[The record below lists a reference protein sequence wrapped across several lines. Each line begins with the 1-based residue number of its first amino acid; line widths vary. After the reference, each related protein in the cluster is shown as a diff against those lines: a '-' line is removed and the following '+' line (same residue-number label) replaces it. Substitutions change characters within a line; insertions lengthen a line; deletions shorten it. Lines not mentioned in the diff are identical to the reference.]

1 MRVEKRDGSIEEVS
15 FDKITTRIVSL
26 CNDVKLKLLTEID
39 PQLVAQKVSSEIYDG
54 VKTVELD
61 LLSSEIAI
69 SLYTRNV
76 EYKELASR
84 IAISNHHKNTKNTF
98 SEKIIDLYN
107 YTKAGEPKQ
116 LINTELYN
124 VVTMYRERIDTCID
138 YYRDYGFDYFGFKT
152 LERSYLLKIDDKIVE
167 RPQDMFMRVALA
179 IHIDNIELAFN
190 TYDMM
195 SNRYFIHAT
204 PTLFNA
210 GSQLQQFSS
219 CFLLTMESDSVVGI
233 YNTLKDCAQ
242 ISKYA
247 GGIGLSIHDIRAK
260 NSFIA
265 GTNGKSNGIVPM
277 LRVFNETAR
286 YIDQCVVPET
296 IIYTSKGL
304 KQIQHCDK
312 ETEIFTTN
320 GLEIIENIL
329 EHSYT
334 GEILKIET
342 MHSIQNLKITPEHP
356 VLCLKNQKSG
366 TNYNAIINRLD
377 HNLINNEYVDA
388 KHLTSDDMLVF
399 KIPEYEVDDVYITED
414 DCYLYGVML
423 GDGCMNNSSYSC
435 YVSLDKTSK
444 RHVSDW
450 IETYLNKNC
459 IKNYTTTKDNTVR
472 IYWNRNTII
481 PFKYNDI
488 YDENREKYI
497 HHKWLNLPI
506 SKIQHIIKGLIDTD
520 GCRHKELTFDN
531 TSYKLI
537 ESFRYLLLRMG
548 IPTSGYIRDRIGEKH
563 ETKYGDIIENKKIS
577 YTIRIP
583 KTQIISDLL
592 KIEKGKFFKYF
603 VHKNYI
609 YTRIKSIESD
619 TFNGVLYDL
628 QMKETHNYMI
638 HNGIVHNGG
647 GKRNGSFAIYIEP
660 WHADIFDFL
669 ELKKNHGNE
678 LERARDLFYGLW
690 IPDLFMEC
698 VQKDTEWCLFCP
710 DKCHGLSDTYGSEFE
725 TLYRDYESREMY
737 TRRVSAQKLWFSIL
751 TSQIETG
758 TPYLLYKDAC
768 NRKSNQQNLGT
779 IKSSNLCTE
788 IVEYTSPEESAVC
801 NLASISLPKFVIE
814 SDYTEHKLVIY
825 SKPNCIY
832 CIAAENF
839 CKRHGIEYEK
849 RSYNDITISPEQP
862 VGVTFPKI
870 YTSRNEFI
878 GGYTELEKFFRPS
891 YDFEGLKN
899 TAKTLVVN
907 LNNIIDRNYYP
918 TEKTRRSNIRHRP
931 IGIGVQG
938 LANTFYKLRIGFD
951 SPEARE
957 LNNKIFETI
966 YYGSLEQSVEIA
978 KKRQTIIETYKMMIS
993 DIKSEIYELE
1003 IINYKSK
1010 YNILDAEIERTEYLG
1025 TYSTYIGSPMYN
1037 GKLQFDLWN
1046 EKVDDSLNNWTEL
1059 RKQIC
1064 GFGVRNSL
1072 LVAPMPTA
1080 STSQIMGNFEC
1091 FEPIISNVYTRR
1103 VLSGEHMVVND
1114 YLVEDLNLFGLWN
1127 PDMKDKLIVD
1137 SGSIQSIPEI
1147 PDLLKQRYK
1156 TAWEIKQKCLIDMS
1170 VDRGKFICQSQSLN
1184 LFMEAPNFSKLSSMH
1199 FYGWKRGLKTGMYYL
1214 RTRPSSKAIQFT
1226 VSPEV
1231 CESCSA

>member
-15 FDKITTRIVSL
+15 FDKITSRFLSL
-26 CNDVKLKLLTEID
+26 SNDSKLKPLHNID
-39 PQLVAQKVSSEIYDG
+39 PHLIAQKVGSEIYNG

-69 SLYTRNV
+69 SLYTQNI

-84 IAISNHHKNTKNTF
+84 IAISNHHKNTNDTF
-98 SEKIIDLYN
+98 SHKIIELYN
-107 YTKAGEPKQ
+107 YTKSGKQ
-116 LINTELYN
+116 KPLINQELYETVIKN
-124 VVTMYRERIDTCID
+124 KDIIDNYID
-138 YYRDYGFDYFGFKT
+138 YYRDYEFDYFGFKT
-152 LERSYLLKIDDKIVE
+152 LERSYLLKIDDQIIE
-167 RPQDMFMRVALA
+167 RPQDMYMRVALS

-219 CFLLTMESDSVVGI
+219 CFLLTMESDSVIGI
-233 YNTLKDCAQ
+233 YDTLKDCAK

-247 GGIGLSIHDIRAK
+247 GGIGLSIHNIRAK
-260 NSFIA
+260 KSFIA

-286 YIDQCVVPET
+286 YIDQ
-296 IIYTSKGL
+296 
-304 KQIQHCDK
+304 
-312 ETEIFTTN
+312 
-320 GLEIIENIL
+320 
-329 EHSYT
+329 
-334 GEILKIET
+334 
-342 MHSIQNLKITPEHP
+342 
-356 VLCLKNQKSG
+356 
-366 TNYNAIINRLD
+366 
-377 HNLINNEYVDA
+377 
-388 KHLTSDDMLVF
+388 
-399 KIPEYEVDDVYITED
+399 
-414 DCYLYGVML
+414 
-423 GDGCMNNSSYSC
+423 
-435 YVSLDKTSK
+435 
-444 RHVSDW
+444 
-450 IETYLNKNC
+450 
-459 IKNYTTTKDNTVR
+459 
-472 IYWNRNTII
+472 
-481 PFKYNDI
+481 
-488 YDENREKYI
+488 
-497 HHKWLNLPI
+497 
-506 SKIQHIIKGLIDTD
+506 
-520 GCRHKELTFDN
+520 
-531 TSYKLI
+531 
-537 ESFRYLLLRMG
+537 
-548 IPTSGYIRDRIGEKH
+548 
-563 ETKYGDIIENKKIS
+563 
-577 YTIRIP
+577 
-583 KTQIISDLL
+583 
-592 KIEKGKFFKYF
+592 
-603 VHKNYI
+603 
-609 YTRIKSIESD
+609 
-619 TFNGVLYDL
+619 
-628 QMKETHNYMI
+628 
-638 HNGIVHNGG
+638 GG

-698 VQKDTEWCLFCP
+698 VQNNGEWCLFCP
-710 DKCHGLSDTYGSEFE
+710 DKCPGLSDTYGSEFE

-814 SDYTEHKLVIY
+814 PDYTEHKLVIY

-832 CIAAENF
+832 CVAAENF
-839 CKRHGIEYEK
+839 CKRYGIEYEK
-849 RSYNDITISPEQP
+849 RSHNDITISPESP

-870 YTSRNEFI
+870 YTTHNDFI
-878 GGYTELEKFFRPS
+878 GGYTELEKFFRPT

-899 TAKTLVVN
+899 TAKILVVN

-918 TEKTRRSNIRHRP
+918 TKKTRRSNIRHRP

-938 LANTFYKLRIGFD
+938 LANTFYQLKIGFD
-951 SPEARE
+951 SSEARE
-957 LNNKIFETI
+957 LNEKIFETI

-978 KKRQTIIETYKMMIS
+978 KSRES
-993 DIKSEIYELE
+993 
-1003 IINYKSK
+1003 IINMYKSMQNELNCELYK
-1010 YNILDAEIERTEYLG
+1010 NQYNILDDELDRTEYLG

-1046 EKVDDSLNNWTEL
+1046 ELVDDSLHNWTEL
-1059 RKQIC
+1059 REKIKMY
-1064 GFGVRNSL
+1064 GVRNSL

-1114 YLVEDLNLFGLWN
+1114 YFIEDMNIFELWN
-1127 PDMKDKLIVD
+1127 LDMKDKLIVN
-1137 SGSIQSIPEI
+1137 SGSIQNIPEI

-1156 TAWEIKQKCLIDMS
+1156 TAWEIKQKCLIDMA

-1199 FYGWKRGLKTGMYYL
+1199 FYGWKRGLKTGIYYL

>member
-26 CNDVKLKLLTEID
+26 CNDIKLKPLTEID

-107 YTKAGEPKQ
+107 YTKAGEPKP

-124 VVTMYRERIDTCID
+124 VVTMYRERIDTYID

-152 LERSYLLKIDDKIVE
+152 LERSYLLKIDDRIVE

-233 YNTLKDCAQ
+233 YNTLKDCAK

-286 YIDQCVVPET
+286 YIDQ
-296 IIYTSKGL
+296 
-304 KQIQHCDK
+304 
-312 ETEIFTTN
+312 
-320 GLEIIENIL
+320 
-329 EHSYT
+329 
-334 GEILKIET
+334 
-342 MHSIQNLKITPEHP
+342 
-356 VLCLKNQKSG
+356 
-366 TNYNAIINRLD
+366 
-377 HNLINNEYVDA
+377 
-388 KHLTSDDMLVF
+388 
-399 KIPEYEVDDVYITED
+399 
-414 DCYLYGVML
+414 
-423 GDGCMNNSSYSC
+423 
-435 YVSLDKTSK
+435 
-444 RHVSDW
+444 
-450 IETYLNKNC
+450 
-459 IKNYTTTKDNTVR
+459 
-472 IYWNRNTII
+472 
-481 PFKYNDI
+481 
-488 YDENREKYI
+488 
-497 HHKWLNLPI
+497 
-506 SKIQHIIKGLIDTD
+506 
-520 GCRHKELTFDN
+520 
-531 TSYKLI
+531 
-537 ESFRYLLLRMG
+537 
-548 IPTSGYIRDRIGEKH
+548 
-563 ETKYGDIIENKKIS
+563 
-577 YTIRIP
+577 
-583 KTQIISDLL
+583 
-592 KIEKGKFFKYF
+592 
-603 VHKNYI
+603 
-609 YTRIKSIESD
+609 
-619 TFNGVLYDL
+619 
-628 QMKETHNYMI
+628 
-638 HNGIVHNGG
+638 GG

-710 DKCHGLSDTYGSEFE
+710 DKCPGLSDTYGSEFE

-737 TRRVSAQKLWFSIL
+737 TQKISAQKLWFSIL

-814 SDYTEHKLVIY
+814 PDYTEHQLVIY

-832 CIAAENF
+832 CVASENF
-839 CKRHGIEYEK
+839 CKRYGIEYEK
-849 RSYNDITISPEQP
+849 RSHNDITISTDPP
-862 VGVTFPKI
+862 IGVTFPKI
-870 YTSRNEFI
+870 YTTRNEFI

-918 TEKTRRSNIRHRP
+918 TEKTHRSNIRHRP

-951 SPEARE
+951 SQEACE
-957 LNNKIFETI
+957 LNDKIFETI

-978 KKRQTIIETYKMMIS
+978 KTRQTVIETYKSMIS

-1010 YNILDAEIERTEYLG
+1010 YNILDAEIERDEYLG

-1064 GFGVRNSL
+1064 DFGVRNSL

-1147 PDLLKQRYK
+1147 PDLLKHRYK

-1199 FYGWKRGLKTGMYYL
+1199 FYGWKCGLKTGMYYL

>member
-15 FDKITTRIVSL
+15 FDKITTRIISL
-26 CNDVKLKLLTEID
+26 CNDVNLNPLIKID

-69 SLYTRNV
+69 SLYTQNI
-76 EYKELASR
+76 EYKKLASR
-84 IAISNHHKNTKNTF
+84 IAISNHHKNTKHTF
-98 SEKIIDLYN
+98 TEKITDLYN
-107 YTKAGEPKQ
+107 YEKLGKPKP
-116 LINTELYN
+116 LINQELYEI
-124 VVTMYRERIDTCID
+124 VVKHGEQIDNYID
-138 YYRDYGFDYFGFKT
+138 YYRDYKFDYFGFKT
-152 LERSYLLKIDDKIVE
+152 LERSYLLKIDDRIVE
-167 RPQDMFMRVALA
+167 RPQDMFMRVALS
-179 IHIDNIELAFN
+179 IHINDIQLAFN

-233 YNTLKDCAQ
+233 YDTLKDCAK

-286 YIDQCVVPET
+286 YIDQ
-296 IIYTSKGL
+296 
-304 KQIQHCDK
+304 
-312 ETEIFTTN
+312 
-320 GLEIIENIL
+320 
-329 EHSYT
+329 
-334 GEILKIET
+334 
-342 MHSIQNLKITPEHP
+342 
-356 VLCLKNQKSG
+356 
-366 TNYNAIINRLD
+366 
-377 HNLINNEYVDA
+377 
-388 KHLTSDDMLVF
+388 
-399 KIPEYEVDDVYITED
+399 
-414 DCYLYGVML
+414 
-423 GDGCMNNSSYSC
+423 
-435 YVSLDKTSK
+435 
-444 RHVSDW
+444 
-450 IETYLNKNC
+450 
-459 IKNYTTTKDNTVR
+459 
-472 IYWNRNTII
+472 
-481 PFKYNDI
+481 
-488 YDENREKYI
+488 
-497 HHKWLNLPI
+497 
-506 SKIQHIIKGLIDTD
+506 
-520 GCRHKELTFDN
+520 
-531 TSYKLI
+531 
-537 ESFRYLLLRMG
+537 
-548 IPTSGYIRDRIGEKH
+548 
-563 ETKYGDIIENKKIS
+563 
-577 YTIRIP
+577 
-583 KTQIISDLL
+583 
-592 KIEKGKFFKYF
+592 
-603 VHKNYI
+603 
-609 YTRIKSIESD
+609 
-619 TFNGVLYDL
+619 
-628 QMKETHNYMI
+628 
-638 HNGIVHNGG
+638 GG

-690 IPDLFMEC
+690 IPDLFMKC
-698 VQKDTEWCLFCP
+698 VENDEDWCLFCP
-710 DKCHGLSDTYGSEFE
+710 DKCPGLSDTYGTEFE
-725 TLYRDYESREMY
+725 QLYREYESREMY
-737 TRRVSAQKLWFSIL
+737 TQRVSAQKLWFSIL

-768 NRKSNQQNLGT
+768 NSKSNQQNLGT

-801 NLASISLPKFVIE
+801 NLASISLPKFVVE
-814 SDYTEHKLVIY
+814 PDYSEHKLIIY
-825 SKPNCIY
+825 SKPKCIY
-832 CIAAENF
+832 CVAAENF
-839 CKRHGIEYEK
+839 CKRYGISYEK
-849 RSYNDITISPEQP
+849 RSHNDITIGPESPH
-862 VGVTFPKI
+862 GITFPKI
-870 YTSRNEFI
+870 YTTKNIFI
-878 GGYTELEKFFRPS
+878 GGYTELEKFFRPT

-918 TEKTRRSNIRHRP
+918 TEKTQRSNIRHRP

-938 LANTFYKLRIGFD
+938 LANTFYRLKIGFD

-957 LNNKIFETI
+957 LNEKIFETI

-978 KKRQTIIETYKMMIS
+978 QSRES
-993 DIKSEIYELE
+993 
-1003 IINYKSK
+1003 IINMYNSMKNMINRELYRNQ
-1010 YNILDAEIERTEYLG
+1010 YNILDSELDRTEYLG

-1046 EKVDDSLNNWTEL
+1046 EKVDNSLHNWTEL
-1059 RKQIC
+1059 RTKIKKY
-1064 GFGVRNSL
+1064 GVRNSL

-1114 YLVEDLNLFGLWN
+1114 YLVGDLNMFELWN
-1127 PDMKDKLIVD
+1127 PEMKDRLIAD
-1137 SGSIQSIPEI
+1137 SGSIQNIPEI
-1147 PDLLKQRYK
+1147 PTLLKQRYK
-1156 TAWEIKQKCLIDMS
+1156 TAWEIKQKCLIDMA

-1199 FYGWKRGLKTGMYYL
+1199 FYGWKRGLKTGIYYL

-1226 VSPEV
+1226 VAPEV

>member
-26 CNDVKLKLLTEID
+26 CNDVKLKSLTEID

-124 VVTMYRERIDTCID
+124 VVTMYRERIDTYID

-286 YIDQCVVPET
+286 YIDQ
-296 IIYTSKGL
+296 
-304 KQIQHCDK
+304 
-312 ETEIFTTN
+312 
-320 GLEIIENIL
+320 
-329 EHSYT
+329 
-334 GEILKIET
+334 
-342 MHSIQNLKITPEHP
+342 
-356 VLCLKNQKSG
+356 
-366 TNYNAIINRLD
+366 
-377 HNLINNEYVDA
+377 
-388 KHLTSDDMLVF
+388 
-399 KIPEYEVDDVYITED
+399 
-414 DCYLYGVML
+414 
-423 GDGCMNNSSYSC
+423 
-435 YVSLDKTSK
+435 
-444 RHVSDW
+444 
-450 IETYLNKNC
+450 
-459 IKNYTTTKDNTVR
+459 
-472 IYWNRNTII
+472 
-481 PFKYNDI
+481 
-488 YDENREKYI
+488 
-497 HHKWLNLPI
+497 
-506 SKIQHIIKGLIDTD
+506 
-520 GCRHKELTFDN
+520 
-531 TSYKLI
+531 
-537 ESFRYLLLRMG
+537 
-548 IPTSGYIRDRIGEKH
+548 
-563 ETKYGDIIENKKIS
+563 
-577 YTIRIP
+577 
-583 KTQIISDLL
+583 
-592 KIEKGKFFKYF
+592 
-603 VHKNYI
+603 
-609 YTRIKSIESD
+609 
-619 TFNGVLYDL
+619 
-628 QMKETHNYMI
+628 
-638 HNGIVHNGG
+638 GG

-710 DKCHGLSDTYGSEFE
+710 DKCPGLSDTYGSEFE
-725 TLYRDYESREMY
+725 TLYRDYESRELY

-801 NLASISLPKFVIE
+801 NLASISLPKFVIDP
-814 SDYTEHKLVIY
+814 DYTEHKLVIY

-832 CIAAENF
+832 CLAAENF
-839 CKRHGIEYEK
+839 CKRYGIEYEK
-849 RSYNDITISPEQP
+849 RSHNDITISPEQP
-862 VGVTFPKI
+862 IGVIFPKI

-878 GGYTELEKFFRPS
+878 GGYTELEKFFRPC

-1059 RKQIC
+1059 RKQI
-1064 GFGVRNSL
+1064 GEYGVRNSL

-1137 SGSIQSIPEI
+1137 SGSIQSIPDI
-1147 PDLLKQRYK
+1147 PDL
-1156 TAWEIKQKCLIDMS
+1156 
-1170 VDRGKFICQSQSLN
+1170 
-1184 LFMEAPNFSKLSSMH
+1184 
-1199 FYGWKRGLKTGMYYL
+1199 
-1214 RTRPSSKAIQFT
+1214 
-1226 VSPEV
+1226 
-1231 CESCSA
+1231 

>member
-26 CNDVKLKLLTEID
+26 CNDVKLKSLTEID

-124 VVTMYRERIDTCID
+124 IVTMYRERIDTYID

-286 YIDQCVVPET
+286 YIDQ
-296 IIYTSKGL
+296 
-304 KQIQHCDK
+304 
-312 ETEIFTTN
+312 
-320 GLEIIENIL
+320 
-329 EHSYT
+329 
-334 GEILKIET
+334 
-342 MHSIQNLKITPEHP
+342 
-356 VLCLKNQKSG
+356 
-366 TNYNAIINRLD
+366 
-377 HNLINNEYVDA
+377 
-388 KHLTSDDMLVF
+388 
-399 KIPEYEVDDVYITED
+399 
-414 DCYLYGVML
+414 
-423 GDGCMNNSSYSC
+423 
-435 YVSLDKTSK
+435 
-444 RHVSDW
+444 
-450 IETYLNKNC
+450 
-459 IKNYTTTKDNTVR
+459 
-472 IYWNRNTII
+472 
-481 PFKYNDI
+481 
-488 YDENREKYI
+488 
-497 HHKWLNLPI
+497 
-506 SKIQHIIKGLIDTD
+506 
-520 GCRHKELTFDN
+520 
-531 TSYKLI
+531 
-537 ESFRYLLLRMG
+537 
-548 IPTSGYIRDRIGEKH
+548 
-563 ETKYGDIIENKKIS
+563 
-577 YTIRIP
+577 
-583 KTQIISDLL
+583 
-592 KIEKGKFFKYF
+592 
-603 VHKNYI
+603 
-609 YTRIKSIESD
+609 
-619 TFNGVLYDL
+619 
-628 QMKETHNYMI
+628 
-638 HNGIVHNGG
+638 GG

-710 DKCHGLSDTYGSEFE
+710 DKCPGLSDIYGSEFE
-725 TLYRDYESREMY
+725 RLYRDYESREMY
-737 TRRVSAQKLWFSIL
+737 THRVSAQKLWFSIL

-801 NLASISLPKFVIE
+801 NLASISLPKFVVE
-814 SDYTEHKLVIY
+814 PDYTEHKLVIY

-832 CIAAENF
+832 CLAAENF
-839 CKRHGIEYEK
+839 CKKHGIEYEK
-849 RSYNDITISPEQP
+849 RSHNDITISPEHP

-951 SPEARE
+951 STEARE

-1046 EKVDDSLNNWTEL
+1046 EVVDDSLNNWTEL
-1059 RKQIC
+1059 RKQI
-1064 GFGVRNSL
+1064 GDYGIRNSL

-1114 YLVEDLNLFGLWN
+1114 YLVEDLNLFELWN

>member
-26 CNDVKLKLLTEID
+26 CNDIKLKPLTEID
-39 PQLVAQKVSSEIYDG
+39 PQLVAQKVSSEIYDS
-54 VKTVELD
+54 VKTIELD

-69 SLYTRNV
+69 SLYTLNV

-107 YTKAGEPKQ
+107 YTKAGEPKP

-124 VVTMYRERIDTCID
+124 VVTMYRERIDTYID

-152 LERSYLLKIDDKIVE
+152 LERSYLLKIDDRIVE

-286 YIDQCVVPET
+286 YIDQ
-296 IIYTSKGL
+296 
-304 KQIQHCDK
+304 
-312 ETEIFTTN
+312 
-320 GLEIIENIL
+320 
-329 EHSYT
+329 
-334 GEILKIET
+334 
-342 MHSIQNLKITPEHP
+342 
-356 VLCLKNQKSG
+356 
-366 TNYNAIINRLD
+366 
-377 HNLINNEYVDA
+377 
-388 KHLTSDDMLVF
+388 
-399 KIPEYEVDDVYITED
+399 
-414 DCYLYGVML
+414 
-423 GDGCMNNSSYSC
+423 
-435 YVSLDKTSK
+435 
-444 RHVSDW
+444 
-450 IETYLNKNC
+450 
-459 IKNYTTTKDNTVR
+459 
-472 IYWNRNTII
+472 
-481 PFKYNDI
+481 
-488 YDENREKYI
+488 
-497 HHKWLNLPI
+497 
-506 SKIQHIIKGLIDTD
+506 
-520 GCRHKELTFDN
+520 
-531 TSYKLI
+531 
-537 ESFRYLLLRMG
+537 
-548 IPTSGYIRDRIGEKH
+548 
-563 ETKYGDIIENKKIS
+563 
-577 YTIRIP
+577 
-583 KTQIISDLL
+583 
-592 KIEKGKFFKYF
+592 
-603 VHKNYI
+603 
-609 YTRIKSIESD
+609 
-619 TFNGVLYDL
+619 
-628 QMKETHNYMI
+628 
-638 HNGIVHNGG
+638 GG

-660 WHADIFDFL
+660 WHSDIFDFL

-698 VQKDTEWCLFCP
+698 VQKDTDWCLFCP
-710 DKCHGLSDTYGSEFE
+710 DKCPGLSDTYGSEFE
-725 TLYRDYESREMY
+725 RLYRDYESREMY
-737 TRRVSAQKLWFSIL
+737 TQKISAQKLWFSIL

-758 TPYLLYKDAC
+758 TPYLLYKDSC

-801 NLASISLPKFVIE
+801 NLASISLPKFVVE
-814 SDYTEHKLVIY
+814 PDYTKHKLVIY

-832 CIAAENF
+832 CVAAENF
-839 CKRHGIEYEK
+839 CKKHGIEYEK
-849 RSYNDITISPEQP
+849 RSHNDITISPEQP

-870 YTSRNEFI
+870 YTSHNEFI
-878 GGYTELEKFFRPS
+878 GGFTELEKFFRPS

-951 SPEARE
+951 STEARE

-1046 EKVDDSLNNWTEL
+1046 EVVDDSLNNWTEL
-1059 RKQIC
+1059 RKQISD
-1064 GFGVRNSL
+1064 FGIRNSL

-1114 YLVEDLNLFGLWN
+1114 YLVDDLNLFELWN
-1127 PDMKDKLIVD
+1127 PEMKDKLIVE
-1137 SGSIQSIPEI
+1137 SGSIQNISEI
-1147 PDLLKQRYK
+1147 PTLLKQRYK

-1199 FYGWKRGLKTGMYYL
+1199 FYGWKCGLKTGMYYL